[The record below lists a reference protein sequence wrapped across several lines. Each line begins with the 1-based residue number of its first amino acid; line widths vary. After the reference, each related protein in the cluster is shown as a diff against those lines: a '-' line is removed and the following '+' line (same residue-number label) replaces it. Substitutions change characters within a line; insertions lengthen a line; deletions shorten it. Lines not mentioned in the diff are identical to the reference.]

1 MAGWMGVDTERGTRA
16 RKEQL
21 RCPGPAN
28 TRPAER
34 PALLWKARRQ
44 PAPRAQLVD
53 WAGTAGGAG
62 PARPDLGRCVQLCE
76 PTQRGSAPSI
86 PGRPDCARQSR
97 RALELGTVLVG
108 SPRADG
114 LISLLT
120 TSEDADEP
128 RRLQFPL
135 PTTQRPLE
143 PGAPHWAN
151 YVKGV
156 IQHYPAAPLPGFS
169 AVVVSSVPLGGGLSS
184 SASLEV
190 ATYTFLQQL
199 CPDSGTIAAR
209 ARVCQRA
216 EHSFAGVPCGIMDQL
231 IALLGQKG
239 HALLIDCRSL
249 ETSLVPLLDPKLAV
263 LITNSNVRHS
273 LGSSEY
279 PLRRRQCEEV
289 ARALG
294 KESLREVQ
302 LEELEAGRELMSGEA
317 FRRARHVVGEIQRTA
332 QAAAAL
338 SRGDYRAFGRL
349 MVESH
354 NSLRDDYEV
363 SCPELDQLVEAAL
376 SAPGVYG
383 SRMTGG
389 GFGGC
394 TVTLLEAS
402 AASLVM
408 QHIQVG
414 AVQRDRHLLPFPGG
428 RRRPGAVPVRPSQA
442 GPRQACPPTW
452 VLNKLVLPLALIPA
466 CLQRW
471 MCAWASEKGVY
482 KNCSPALGRRQKH
495 GQGRAQR

>member
-1 MAGWMGVDTERGTRA
+1 MAAA
-16 RKEQL
+16 RQPRVGEL
-21 RCPGPAN
+21 L
-28 TRPAER
+28 AE
-34 PALLWKARRQ
+34 ARR
-44 PAPRAQLVD
+44 AFRAEF
-53 WAGTAGGAG
+53 GA
-62 PARPDLGRCVQLCE
+62 E
-76 PTQRGSAPSI
+76 PELAVSAP
-86 PGRPDCARQSR
+86 GRVNLIGEHTDYNQGLVLPM
-97 RALELGTVLVG
+97 ALELVTVLVG
-108 SPRADG
+108 SPRTDG
-114 LISLLT
+114 LVSLLT
-120 TSEDADEP
+120 TSEEADEP

-135 PTTQRPLE
+135 PTTQRSLE
-143 PGAPHWAN
+143 PGTPRWAN

-169 AVVVSSVPLGGGLSS
+169 AVVVSSLPLGGGLSS

-199 CPDSGTIAAR
+199 CPDSPSTSHCAADSGTIAAR
-209 ARVCQRA
+209 AQVCQLA
-216 EHSFAGVPCGIMDQL
+216 EHTFAGVPCGIMDQL

-249 ETSLVPLLDPKLAV
+249 ETSLVPLSDPKLAV

-302 LEELEAGRELMSGEA
+302 LEELEAGKELVSKEG
-317 FRRARHVVGEIQRTA
+317 FRRAQHVVGEIRRTA

-354 NSLRDDYEV
+354 HSLRDDYQV

-376 SAPGVYG
+376 SVPGVYG

-394 TVTLLEAS
+394 TVTLLEAA
-402 AASLVM
+402 AASRAM
-408 QHIQVG
+408 QHIQEQYSGTATFYLSHAADG
-414 AVQRDRHLLPFPGG
+414 ASVLHL
-428 RRRPGAVPVRPSQA
+428 
-442 GPRQACPPTW
+442 
-452 VLNKLVLPLALIPA
+452 
-466 CLQRW
+466 
-471 MCAWASEKGVY
+471 
-482 KNCSPALGRRQKH
+482 
-495 GQGRAQR
+495 

>member
-199 CPDSGTIAAR
+199 CPGELLDETCAANR
-209 ARVCQRA
+209 RLPLSSSWL
-216 EHSFAGVPCGIMDQL
+216 HLHP
-231 IALLGQKG
+231 
-239 HALLIDCRSL
+239 RSL

-482 KNCSPALGRRQKH
+482 KNCSPALGRPQKH

>member
-1 MAGWMGVDTERGTRA
+1 MAA
-16 RKEQL
+16 SEQ
-21 RCPGPAN
+21 RQPG
-28 TRPAER
+28 E
-34 PALLWKARRQ
+34 LLAKARR
-44 PAPRAQLVD
+44 AFLEEF
-53 WAGTAGGAG
+53 GA
-62 PARPDLGRCVQLCE
+62 E
-76 PTQRGSAPSI
+76 PELAVSAP
-86 PGRPDCARQSR
+86 GRVNLIGEHTDYNQGLVLPM
-97 RALELGTVLVG
+97 ALELGTVLVG

-156 IQHYPAAPLPGFS
+156 IQHYP
-169 AVVVSSVPLGGGLSS
+169 
-184 SASLEV
+184 
-190 ATYTFLQQL
+190 
-199 CPDSGTIAAR
+199 DSGTVAAR

-482 KNCSPALGRRQKH
+482 KNCSPALGRPQKH

>member
-1 MAGWMGVDTERGTRA
+1 MAA
-16 RKEQL
+16 
-21 RCPGPAN
+21 C
-28 TRPAER
+28 RPPQVQELLAE
-34 PALLWKARRQ
+34 ARR
-44 PAPRAQLVD
+44 AFREEF
-53 WAGTAGGAG
+53 GA
-62 PARPDLGRCVQLCE
+62 E
-76 PTQRGSAPSI
+76 PELAVSAP
-86 PGRPDCARQSR
+86 GRVNLIGEHTDYNQGLVLPM
-97 RALELGTVLVG
+97 ALELVTLLVG
-108 SPRADG
+108 SPRTDG
-114 LISLLT
+114 LVSLLT
-120 TSEDADEP
+120 TSKDADEP
-128 RRLQFPL
+128 QRLQFPL
-135 PTTQRPLE
+135 PTVHRSLE
-143 PGAPHWAN
+143 PGTPRWAN

-156 IQHYPAAPLPGFS
+156 IQHYPASPIPGFS

-199 CPDSGTIAAR
+199 CPAPMWPLLVFLLGPGFPTSPYATDSGAIAAR
-209 ARVCQRA
+209 AQVCQRA

-249 ETSLVPLLDPKLAV
+249 ETSLVPLSDPKLAV

-294 KESLREVQ
+294 KESLREVR
-302 LEELEAGRELMSGEA
+302 LEELEAGRELVSKEG
-317 FRRARHVVGEIQRTA
+317 FRRARHVVGEIRRTA

-354 NSLRDDYEV
+354 YSLRDDYEV
-363 SCPELDQLVEAAL
+363 SCSELDQLVEAAL
-376 SAPGVYG
+376 SVPGVYG

-402 AASLVM
+402 AASRTM
-408 QHIQVG
+408 QHIQEQYSG
-414 AVQRDRHLLPFPGG
+414 TATFYL
-428 RRRPGAVPVRPSQA
+428 SQA
-442 GPRQACPPTW
+442 ADGAK
-452 VLNKLVLPLALIPA
+452 VL
-466 CLQRW
+466 CL
-471 MCAWASEKGVY
+471 
-482 KNCSPALGRRQKH
+482 
-495 GQGRAQR
+495 

>member
-1 MAGWMGVDTERGTRA
+1 DAARLRPEHPEPTR
-16 RKEQL
+16 L
-21 RCPGPAN
+21 
-28 TRPAER
+28 RPAEPQGECHGR
-34 PALLWKARRQ
+34 FR
-44 PAPRAQLVD
+44 
-53 WAGTAGGAG
+53 TA
-62 PARPDLGRCVQLCE
+62 PARGAAGQGPESL
-76 PTQRGSAPSI
+76 
-86 PGRPDCARQSR
+86 PGG
-97 RALELGTVLVG
+97 ALELGTVLVG

-190 ATYTFLQQL
+190 AT
-199 CPDSGTIAAR
+199 
-209 ARVCQRA
+209 
-216 EHSFAGVPCGIMDQL
+216 
-231 IALLGQKG
+231 
-239 HALLIDCRSL
+239 SL

-317 FRRARHVVGEIQRTA
+317 FRRARHVAVPCAGWGWFMASPLPLRP
-332 QAAAAL
+332 L
-338 SRGDYRAFGRL
+338 C
-349 MVESH
+349 
-354 NSLRDDYEV
+354 RDDYEV

-389 GFGGC
+389 G
-394 TVTLLEAS
+394 
-402 AASLVM
+402 
-408 QHIQVG
+408 
-414 AVQRDRHLLPFPGG
+414 
-428 RRRPGAVPVRPSQA
+428 RRRPGAALVRPSQA
-442 GPRQACPPTW
+442 GPRQACPPAW
-452 VLNKLVLPLALIPA
+452 VLNKLVLPPALIPA

-471 MCAWASEKGVY
+471 MCAWASEKGGY
-482 KNCSPALGRRQKH
+482 KNCSLALGRPQKH
-495 GQGRAQR
+495 GQGRAKQ